1 MREIKIIGKPKQNS
15 EKEVLNY
22 IGCLDLITEK
32 LLKSL
37 EDVHTENEQYFGE
50 CSILGTDRLSLKE
63 SVKDLLEINMKALLR
78 RVETNQEIKIVFG
91 DKEVITMNEF
101 DQIGCGK
108 FHWKPFGWCGIT
120 RIAFT
125 NPSIIIVCNKCKLRE
140 VNERGTNND

>member
-1 MREIKIIGKPKQNS
+1 MKEIEIIGKPKQNS

-63 SVKDLLEINMKALLR
+63 SVKDLLEINMKALIR
-78 RVETNQEIKIVFG
+78 RVETNQEIKVVFG
-91 DKEVITMNEF
+91 DKELF
-101 DQIGCGK
+101 GCPSCDYSSNNKEDFSHVKGDT
-108 FHWKPFGWCGIT
+108 FHYCK
-120 RIAFT
+120 
-125 NPSIIIVCNKCKLRE
+125 KCIKKHNLIKQDAKGDKDE
-140 VNERGTNND
+140 